1 MLLMELVNVIIVEMV
16 EQRCSIVIQKI
27 VIVHHDVA
35 WVGSITVVGHLVHR
49 YCSSVAALSD
59 DMYVAYAAFQNS
71 SEAATKHLYVIIM
84 AEILRGKQE
93 GNAFE
98 NPIVTTF
105 DLRLRFHSSLSITS
119 TFFVS
124 AVTPTHADPKRR
136 LASSFLIQR

>member
-49 YCSSVAALSD
+49 YCSSVATLSD
-59 DMYVAYAAFQNS
+59 DMYVAMLPSRTLQRLQPNICM
-71 SEAATKHLYVIIM
+71 LLLW
-84 AEILRGKQE
+84 LRYCE

-98 NPIVTTF
+98 NPI
-105 DLRLRFHSSLSITS
+105 H
-119 TFFVS
+119 
-124 AVTPTHADPKRR
+124 
-136 LASSFLIQR
+136 